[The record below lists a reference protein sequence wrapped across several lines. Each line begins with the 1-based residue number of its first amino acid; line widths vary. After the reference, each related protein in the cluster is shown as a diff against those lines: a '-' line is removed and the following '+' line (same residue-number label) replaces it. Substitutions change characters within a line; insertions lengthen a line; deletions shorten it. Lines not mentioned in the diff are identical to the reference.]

1 MADTN
6 IKTQISRL
14 SGAKSDLATAITA
27 KGVTV
32 PDDTTLDG
40 YAALVEQIDTGV
52 DTSDADATASDIA
65 KGKNAYVNGSKVTG
79 TIDSPVDVAAE
90 SADCLSI
97 SSGNIVYTSSG
108 SGTDK
113 VIWDKSK
120 NNVVRIN
127 SSYFGSCFQDQVLE
141 GRTFTAD
148 GRWKNATTHVSGGA
162 VLLKAEGTMTNNGA
176 WTSTIAPG
184 ASVTIPAGYHN
195 GSGKVTASGSSSG
208 VDTSDATATAANILS
223 GKTAYVDGAKL
234 TGTMTNNG
242 AISKTLAANGT
253 YTIPAGY
260 HNGSGKVTQSL
271 TTKAATTYTP
281 GTSNQTIASGTYLT
295 GAQTIKGD
303 SNLVAANIASGV
315 SIFGV
320 KGTYTGSSSGVDT
333 SDATATAA
341 SILSGKTAYVNG
353 SKITGTMTNNGA
365 VAKTMTANGS
375 YTIPAGYHNGS
386 GKVTVNVSSSSG
398 SSNNNVEAYAVTTI
412 NPSVS
417 FKRTDGAIKIWG
429 YGTMTSSGGWGQ
441 QTTSL
446 VAFEGDKYHKG
457 AIYGSPSSTSLSLSI
472 SNGKLTG
479 LPSGLT
485 AINAI
490 VTRGI

>member
-52 DTSDADATASDIA
+52 DTSDATATAGEILS
-65 KGKNAYVNGSKVTG
+65 GKTAYVDGCKVTG
-79 TIDSPVDVAAE
+79 TMTNKGKITANLVPGQTYTIPEGYHSGEGTVTGVSYRKA
-90 SADCLSI
+90 I
-97 SSGNIVYTSSG
+97 SYTKTLASG
-108 SGTDK
+108 SNDIASYVLPEADYAISVFVKPYSYKSTATIGILCSELDKKADDGTLSYTK
-113 VIWDKSK
+113 WDAG
-120 NNVVRIN
+120 NGILN
-127 SSYFGSCFQDQVLE
+127 Q
-141 GRTFTAD
+141 T
-148 GRWKNATTHVSGGA
+148 
-162 VLLKAEGTMTNNGA
+162 AEGTKLN
-176 WTSTIAPG
+176 SIHLY
-184 ASVTIPAGYHN
+184 AGTDDMP
-195 GSGKVTASGSSSG
+195 SIKVTATASAEVLAEVG
-208 VDTSDATATAANILS
+208 VYISRVGGNAALTVNGTDTSDATATAANILS

-234 TGTMTNNG
+234 
-242 AISKTLAANGT
+242 
-253 YTIPAGY
+253 
-260 HNGSGKVTQSL
+260 
-271 TTKAATTYTP
+271 
-281 GTSNQTIASGTYLT
+281 
-295 GAQTIKGD
+295 
-303 SNLVAANIASGV
+303 
-315 SIFGV
+315 
-320 KGTYTGSSSGVDT
+320 
-333 SDATATAA
+333 
-341 SILSGKTAYVNG
+341 
-353 SKITGTMTNNGA
+353 TGTMTNNGA

-398 SSNNNVEAYAVTTI
+398 SSNNNVEAYAITNT

>member
-52 DTSDADATASDIA
+52 DTSDATATAKDIA
-65 KGKNAYVNGSKVTG
+65 KGKTAYVQGQKITGKLYEYTKGKTKNYFTTGSENVTFERDSNRDLINITIPWMGNDEIMRIDSYIKLGADATLFGDATAADVISGKTFTSKAGLKLTG
-79 TIDSPVDVAAE
+79 T
-90 SADCLSI
+90 
-97 SSGNIVYTSSG
+97 N
-108 SGTDK
+108 
-113 VIWDKSK
+113 
-120 NNVVRIN
+120 
-127 SSYFGSCFQDQVLE
+127 
-141 GRTFTAD
+141 
-148 GRWKNATTHVSGGA
+148 
-162 VLLKAEGTMTNNGA
+162 TNDA
-176 WTSTIAPG
+176 
-184 ASVTIPAGYHN
+184 
-195 GSGKVTASGSSSG
+195 
-208 VDTSDATATAANILS
+208 DTSDATATADDIAK
-223 GKTAYVDGAKL
+223 GKTAYVQG
-234 TGTMTNNG
+234 
-242 AISKTLAANGT
+242 
-253 YTIPAGY
+253 
-260 HNGSGKVTQSL
+260 Q
-271 TTKAATTYTP
+271 
-281 GTSNQTIASGTYLT
+281 
-295 GAQTIKGD
+295 
-303 SNLVAANIASGV
+303 
-315 SIFGV
+315 
-320 KGTYTGSSSGVDT
+320 
-333 SDATATAA
+333 
-341 SILSGKTAYVNG
+341 
-353 SKITGTMTNNGA
+353 KITGT
-365 VAKTMTANGS
+365 VE
-375 YTIPAGYHNGS
+375 PAE
-386 GKVTVNVSSSSG
+386 
-398 SSNNNVEAYAVTTI
+398 SNNNVEAYAITNT

-441 QTTSL
+441 QITSL

>member
-32 PDDTTLDG
+32 PDTTTLDG

-52 DTSDADATASDIA
+52 DTSDATATAGEILS
-65 KGKNAYVNGSKVTG
+65 GKTAYVDGCKVTG
-79 TIDSPVDVAAE
+79 TMTNKGKITANLVPGQTYTIPEGYHSGEGTVTGVSYRKA
-90 SADCLSI
+90 I
-97 SSGNIVYTSSG
+97 SYTKTLASG
-108 SGTDK
+108 SNDIASYVLPEADYAISVFVKPYSYKSTATIGILCSELDKKADDGTLSYTKWDAGNGIINQTAKGTKLKSIHLYAGTDDMPS
-113 VIWDKSK
+113 I
-120 NNVVRIN
+120 
-127 SSYFGSCFQDQVLE
+127 
-141 GRTFTAD
+141 
-148 GRWKNATTHVSGGA
+148 
-162 VLLKAEGTMTNNGA
+162 
-176 WTSTIAPG
+176 
-184 ASVTIPAGYHN
+184 
-195 GSGKVTASGSSSG
+195 KVTATASAEVLAEVG
-208 VDTSDATATAANILS
+208 VYISRVGGNAALTVNGTDTSDATATAANILS

-234 TGTMTNNG
+234 
-242 AISKTLAANGT
+242 
-253 YTIPAGY
+253 
-260 HNGSGKVTQSL
+260 
-271 TTKAATTYTP
+271 
-281 GTSNQTIASGTYLT
+281 
-295 GAQTIKGD
+295 
-303 SNLVAANIASGV
+303 
-315 SIFGV
+315 
-320 KGTYTGSSSGVDT
+320 
-333 SDATATAA
+333 
-341 SILSGKTAYVNG
+341 
-353 SKITGTMTNNGA
+353 TGTMTNNGA

-398 SSNNNVEAYAVTTI
+398 SSNNNVEAYAITNT

>member
-32 PDDTTLDG
+32 SDDTTLDG

-52 DTSDADATASDIA
+52 DTSDATATAADIA
-65 KGKNAYVNGSKVTG
+65 EGETAYVNGSKVTG
-79 TIDSPVDVAAE
+79 TLSSPVNVFAE
-90 SADCLSI
+90 AADCLSV
-97 SSGNIVYTSSG
+97 SGSYIAYTSPG

-113 VIWDKSK
+113 AIWDKSK
-120 NNVVRIN
+120 NNIVKIKA
-127 SSYFGSCFQDQVLE
+127 SYLGSCFASQVLE

-148 GRWKNATTHVSGGA
+148 GTWKNTTTGAFGGA
-162 VLLKAEGTMTNNGA
+162 ILLHTEGTMTNNGA

-195 GSGKVTASGSSSG
+195 GRGSVTASGSSSG
-208 VDTSDATATAANILS
+208 GIDTSDATATAANILS
-223 GKTAYVDGAKL
+223 GKTAYV
-234 TGTMTNNG
+234 
-242 AISKTLAANGT
+242 
-253 YTIPAGY
+253 
-260 HNGSGKVTQSL
+260 
-271 TTKAATTYTP
+271 
-281 GTSNQTIASGTYLT
+281 
-295 GAQTIKGD
+295 
-303 SNLVAANIASGV
+303 
-315 SIFGV
+315 
-320 KGTYTGSSSGVDT
+320 
-333 SDATATAA
+333 
-341 SILSGKTAYVNG
+341 NG
-353 SKITGTMTNNGA
+353 SKVTGTMTNNGA

-398 SSNNNVEAYAVTTI
+398 SSNNNVEAYAITNT

>member
-6 IKTQISRL
+6 IRTQISRL

-32 PDDTTLDG
+32 PDTTTLDG

-52 DTSDADATASDIA
+52 DTSDATATAGEILS
-65 KGKNAYVNGSKVTG
+65 GKTAYVDGCKVTG
-79 TIDSPVDVAAE
+79 TMTNKGKITANLVPGQTYTIPEGYHSGEGTVTGVSYRKA
-90 SADCLSI
+90 I
-97 SSGNIVYTSSG
+97 SYTKTLASG
-108 SGTDK
+108 SNDIASYVLPEADYAISVFVKPYSYKSTATIGILCSELDKKADDGTLSYTN
-113 VIWDKSK
+113 WDAG
-120 NNVVRIN
+120 NGILN
-127 SSYFGSCFQDQVLE
+127 Q
-141 GRTFTAD
+141 T
-148 GRWKNATTHVSGGA
+148 
-162 VLLKAEGTMTNNGA
+162 AEGTKLN
-176 WTSTIAPG
+176 SIHLY
-184 ASVTIPAGYHN
+184 AGTDDMP
-195 GSGKVTASGSSSG
+195 SIKVTATASAEVLAEVG
-208 VDTSDATATAANILS
+208 VYISRVGGNAALTVNGTDTSDATATAANILS

-234 TGTMTNNG
+234 
-242 AISKTLAANGT
+242 
-253 YTIPAGY
+253 
-260 HNGSGKVTQSL
+260 
-271 TTKAATTYTP
+271 
-281 GTSNQTIASGTYLT
+281 
-295 GAQTIKGD
+295 
-303 SNLVAANIASGV
+303 
-315 SIFGV
+315 
-320 KGTYTGSSSGVDT
+320 
-333 SDATATAA
+333 
-341 SILSGKTAYVNG
+341 
-353 SKITGTMTNNGA
+353 TGTMTNNGA

-398 SSNNNVEAYAVTTI
+398 SSNNNVEAYAITNT

>member
-14 SGAKSDLATAITA
+14 NGAKSDLATAITA

-127 SSYFGSCFQDQVLE
+127 SSYFGSCFQAQVLE

-148 GRWKNATTHVSGGA
+148 GRWKNATTNVSGGA

-195 GSGKVTASGSSSG
+195 GRGKVTASGSSSG

-242 AISKTLAANGT
+242 A
-253 YTIPAGY
+253 
-260 HNGSGKVTQSL
+260 
-271 TTKAATTYTP
+271 
-281 GTSNQTIASGTYLT
+281 
-295 GAQTIKGD
+295 
-303 SNLVAANIASGV
+303 
-315 SIFGV
+315 
-320 KGTYTGSSSGVDT
+320 
-333 SDATATAA
+333 
-341 SILSGKTAYVNG
+341 
-353 SKITGTMTNNGA
+353 

-386 GKVTVNVSSSSG
+386 GKVTVNVASSG
-398 SSNNNVEAYAVTTI
+398 SSTNNIEAYHITSADDA
-412 NPSVS
+412 VS
-417 FKRTDGAIKIWG
+417 FQRTDGAIKIWG
-429 YGTMTSSGGWGQ
+429 YGTISSSSGWGGS
-441 QTTSL
+441 TTSVL
-446 VAFEGDKYHKG
+446 AFCGDKYYKS
-457 AIYGSPSSTSLSLSI
+457 ASWGSPTSTSLSLSI
-472 SNGKLTG
+472 SNGKLSG

>member
-148 GRWKNATTHVSGGA
+148 GRWKNATTHVSGGT
-162 VLLKAEGTMTNNGA
+162 VLLKAE
-176 WTSTIAPG
+176 
-184 ASVTIPAGYHN
+184 
-195 GSGKVTASGSSSG
+195 
-208 VDTSDATATAANILS
+208 
-223 GKTAYVDGAKL
+223 
-234 TGTMTNNG
+234 GTMTNNG

-386 GKVTVNVSSSSG
+386 GKVTVNVASSG
-398 SSNNNVEAYAVTTI
+398 SSTNNIEAYHITSADDA
-412 NPSVS
+412 VS
-417 FKRTDGAIKIWG
+417 FQRTDGAIKIWG
-429 YGTMTSSGGWGQ
+429 YGTMTSSSGWGGS
-441 QTTSL
+441 TTSVL
-446 VAFEGDKYHKG
+446 AFCGDKYYKS
-457 AIYGSPSSTSLSLSI
+457 ASWGSPTSTSLSLSI
-472 SNGKLTG
+472 SNGKLSG

>member
-6 IKTQISRL
+6 IRTQISRL

-52 DTSDADATASDIA
+52 DTSDATATAADIA
-65 KGKNAYVNGSKVTG
+65 EGETAYVNGSKVTG
-79 TIDSPVDVAAE
+79 TLSSPVNVFAE
-90 SADCLSI
+90 AADCLSV
-97 SSGNIVYTSSG
+97 SGSYIAYTSPG

-113 VIWDKSK
+113 AIWDKSK
-120 NNVVRIN
+120 NNIVKIKA
-127 SSYFGSCFQDQVLE
+127 SYLGSCFASQVLE

-148 GRWKNATTHVSGGA
+148 GTWKNTTTGAFGGDI
-162 VLLKAEGTMTNNGA
+162 LLHTEGTMPNNGA

-195 GSGKVTASGSSSG
+195 GSGKVT
-208 VDTSDATATAANILS
+208 
-223 GKTAYVDGAKL
+223 
-234 TGTMTNNG
+234 
-242 AISKTLAANGT
+242 
-253 YTIPAGY
+253 
-260 HNGSGKVTQSL
+260 
-271 TTKAATTYTP
+271 
-281 GTSNQTIASGTYLT
+281 
-295 GAQTIKGD
+295 
-303 SNLVAANIASGV
+303 
-315 SIFGV
+315 
-320 KGTYTGSSSGVDT
+320 
-333 SDATATAA
+333 
-341 SILSGKTAYVNG
+341 
-353 SKITGTMTNNGA
+353 
-365 VAKTMTANGS
+365 
-375 YTIPAGYHNGS
+375 
-386 GKVTVNVSSSSG
+386 VNVSSSSG
-398 SSNNNVEAYAVTTI
+398 SSTNNVEAYAITNT

>member
-14 SGAKSDLATAITA
+14 NGAKSDLATAITA

-52 DTSDADATASDIA
+52 DTSDATATAKDIA
-65 KGKNAYVNGSKVTG
+65 KGKTAYVQGQKITGKLYEYTKGKTKNYFTTASENVTFERDSNRDLINITIPWIG
-79 TIDSPVDVAAE
+79 NDEIMRIDSYIKLGAEATLFGDATAADV
-90 SADCLSI
+90 I
-97 SSGNIVYTSSG
+97 SG
-108 SGTDK
+108 K
-113 VIWDKSK
+113 
-120 NNVVRIN
+120 
-127 SSYFGSCFQDQVLE
+127 
-141 GRTFTAD
+141 
-148 GRWKNATTHVSGGA
+148 
-162 VLLKAEGTMTNNGA
+162 TMTSA
-176 WTSTIAPG
+176 
-184 ASVTIPAGYHN
+184 AGL
-195 GSGKVTASGSSSG
+195 KVVGTNTNDA
-208 VDTSDATATAANILS
+208 DTSDATATADDIAK
-223 GKTAYVDGAKL
+223 GKTAYVQG
-234 TGTMTNNG
+234 
-242 AISKTLAANGT
+242 
-253 YTIPAGY
+253 
-260 HNGSGKVTQSL
+260 Q
-271 TTKAATTYTP
+271 
-281 GTSNQTIASGTYLT
+281 
-295 GAQTIKGD
+295 
-303 SNLVAANIASGV
+303 
-315 SIFGV
+315 
-320 KGTYTGSSSGVDT
+320 
-333 SDATATAA
+333 
-341 SILSGKTAYVNG
+341 
-353 SKITGTMTNNGA
+353 KITGT
-365 VAKTMTANGS
+365 VE
-375 YTIPAGYHNGS
+375 PAE
-386 GKVTVNVSSSSG
+386 
-398 SSNNNVEAYAVTTI
+398 SNNNVEAYAITNT

>member
-6 IKTQISRL
+6 IRTQISRL

-32 PDDTTLDG
+32 PDTTTLDG

-52 DTSDADATASDIA
+52 DTSDATATAGEILS
-65 KGKNAYVNGSKVTG
+65 GKTAYVDGCKVTG
-79 TIDSPVDVAAE
+79 TMTNKGKITANLVPGQTYTIPEGYHSGEGTVTGVSYRKA
-90 SADCLSI
+90 I
-97 SSGNIVYTSSG
+97 SYTKTLASG
-108 SGTDK
+108 SNDIASYVLPEADYAISVFVKPYSYKSTATIGILCSELDKKADDGTLSYTN
-113 VIWDKSK
+113 WDAG
-120 NNVVRIN
+120 NGILN
-127 SSYFGSCFQDQVLE
+127 Q
-141 GRTFTAD
+141 T
-148 GRWKNATTHVSGGA
+148 
-162 VLLKAEGTMTNNGA
+162 AEGTKLN
-176 WTSTIAPG
+176 SIHLY
-184 ASVTIPAGYHN
+184 AGTDDMP
-195 GSGKVTASGSSSG
+195 SIKVTATASAEVLAEVG
-208 VDTSDATATAANILS
+208 VYISRVGGNAALTVNGTDTSDATATAANILS

-234 TGTMTNNG
+234 
-242 AISKTLAANGT
+242 
-253 YTIPAGY
+253 
-260 HNGSGKVTQSL
+260 
-271 TTKAATTYTP
+271 
-281 GTSNQTIASGTYLT
+281 
-295 GAQTIKGD
+295 
-303 SNLVAANIASGV
+303 
-315 SIFGV
+315 
-320 KGTYTGSSSGVDT
+320 
-333 SDATATAA
+333 
-341 SILSGKTAYVNG
+341 
-353 SKITGTMTNNGA
+353 TGTMTNNGA

-398 SSNNNVEAYAVTTI
+398 SSNNNVEAYAITNT

-472 SNGKLTG
+472 SNGKLSG

-485 AINAI
+485 AISAI

>member
-52 DTSDADATASDIA
+52 DTSDATATAGEILS
-65 KGKNAYVNGSKVTG
+65 GKTAYVDGCKVTG
-79 TIDSPVDVAAE
+79 TMTNKGKITANLVPGQTYTIPEGYHSGEGTVTGVSYRKA
-90 SADCLSI
+90 I
-97 SSGNIVYTSSG
+97 SYTKTLASG
-108 SGTDK
+108 SNDIASYVLPEADYAISVFVKPYSYKSTATIGILCSELDKKADDGTLSYTN
-113 VIWDKSK
+113 WDAG
-120 NNVVRIN
+120 NGILN
-127 SSYFGSCFQDQVLE
+127 Q
-141 GRTFTAD
+141 T
-148 GRWKNATTHVSGGA
+148 
-162 VLLKAEGTMTNNGA
+162 AEGTKLN
-176 WTSTIAPG
+176 SIHLY
-184 ASVTIPAGYHN
+184 AGTDDMP
-195 GSGKVTASGSSSG
+195 SIKVTATASAEVLAEVG
-208 VDTSDATATAANILS
+208 VYISRVGGNAALTVNGTDTSDATATAANILS

-234 TGTMTNNG
+234 
-242 AISKTLAANGT
+242 
-253 YTIPAGY
+253 
-260 HNGSGKVTQSL
+260 
-271 TTKAATTYTP
+271 
-281 GTSNQTIASGTYLT
+281 
-295 GAQTIKGD
+295 
-303 SNLVAANIASGV
+303 
-315 SIFGV
+315 
-320 KGTYTGSSSGVDT
+320 
-333 SDATATAA
+333 
-341 SILSGKTAYVNG
+341 
-353 SKITGTMTNNGA
+353 TGTMTNNGA

-398 SSNNNVEAYAVTTI
+398 SSNNNVEAYAITNT

>member
-6 IKTQISRL
+6 IRTQISRL

-52 DTSDADATASDIA
+52 DTSDATATAKDIA
-65 KGKNAYVNGSKVTG
+65 KGKTAYVQGQKITGKLYEYTKGKTKNYFTTGSENVTFERDSNRDLINITIPWMGNDEIMRIDSYIKLGADATLFGDATAADVISGKTFTSKAGLKLTG
-79 TIDSPVDVAAE
+79 T
-90 SADCLSI
+90 
-97 SSGNIVYTSSG
+97 N
-108 SGTDK
+108 
-113 VIWDKSK
+113 
-120 NNVVRIN
+120 
-127 SSYFGSCFQDQVLE
+127 
-141 GRTFTAD
+141 
-148 GRWKNATTHVSGGA
+148 
-162 VLLKAEGTMTNNGA
+162 TNDA
-176 WTSTIAPG
+176 
-184 ASVTIPAGYHN
+184 
-195 GSGKVTASGSSSG
+195 
-208 VDTSDATATAANILS
+208 DTSDATATADDIAK
-223 GKTAYVDGAKL
+223 GKTAY
-234 TGTMTNNG
+234 
-242 AISKTLAANGT
+242 
-253 YTIPAGY
+253 
-260 HNGSGKVTQSL
+260 
-271 TTKAATTYTP
+271 
-281 GTSNQTIASGTYLT
+281 
-295 GAQTIKGD
+295 AQGQ
-303 SNLVAANIASGV
+303 
-315 SIFGV
+315 
-320 KGTYTGSSSGVDT
+320 
-333 SDATATAA
+333 
-341 SILSGKTAYVNG
+341 
-353 SKITGTMTNNGA
+353 KITGT
-365 VAKTMTANGS
+365 VE
-375 YTIPAGYHNGS
+375 PAE
-386 GKVTVNVSSSSG
+386 
-398 SSNNNVEAYAVTTI
+398 SNNNVEAYAITNT

>member
-65 KGKNAYVNGSKVTG
+65 KGKTAYVNGSKVTG

-148 GRWKNATTHVSGGA
+148 GRWENATTHVSGGA

-184 ASVTIPAGYHN
+184 ASVTIPVGYHN

-208 VDTSDATATAANILS
+208 VDTSDATATSANILS

-281 GTSNQTIASGTYLT
+281 GTSNQTIASGTYLSGT
-295 GAQTIKGD
+295 QTIKGD
-303 SNLVAANIASGV
+303 SNLVAGNIKSGV

-320 KGTYTGSSSGVDT
+320 TGTYTASSSGIDT

-341 SILSGKTAYVNG
+341 NILSGKTAYVNG
-353 SKITGTMTNNGA
+353 SKLTGTMTNNGA

-386 GKVTVNVSSSSG
+386 GKVTVNVASSG
-398 SSNNNVEAYAVTTI
+398 SSTNNIEAYHITSADDA
-412 NPSVS
+412 VS
-417 FKRTDGAIKIWG
+417 FQRTDGAIKIWG
-429 YGTMTSSGGWGQ
+429 YGTMTSSSGWGGS
-441 QTTSL
+441 TTSVL
-446 VAFEGDKYHKG
+446 AFCGDKYYKS
-457 AIYGSPSSTSLSLSI
+457 ASWGSPTSTSLSLSI
-472 SNGKLTG
+472 SNGKLSG